1 MLPLTLHS
9 ASPHLLSNHTAARA
23 PSRQTAPGITHQ
35 SGIHTPLLRTGLVG
49 HPDIITCVCSSMTGM
64 LIATRLRAAPA
75 VLAHR
80 KPLQKSPDSP
90 KHSLS
95 QLAQLPGCRSSLSL
109 PSQTL
114 GSWDRSKAR
123 FSEWAAAGHCR
134 VFTNGKQPTL

>member
-1 MLPLTLHS
+1 M
-9 ASPHLLSNHTAARA
+9 
-23 PSRQTAPGITHQ
+23 
-35 SGIHTPLLRTGLVG
+35 G

>member
-1 MLPLTLHS
+1 M
-9 ASPHLLSNHTAARA
+9 
-23 PSRQTAPGITHQ
+23 
-35 SGIHTPLLRTGLVG
+35 G
-49 HPDIITCVCSSMTGM
+49 HRDKITCVCSSMTGM

-80 KPLQKSPDSP
+80 MPLQKSPDSP

-109 PSQTL
+109 PSQAL
-114 GSWDRSKAR
+114 GSWDRSKAPVSLNGLHCR
-123 FSEWAAAGHCR
+123 PLQGHCR